1 VRQLPSVSKNAI
13 SLNRRYLNVFPNSC
27 GEPIYDSTSTDLD
40 RGSVLPA
47 FGGCNRKESGGSIA
61 EPYLPDEASV
71 VFELEPMQGGGGWQ
85 WIGTYES
92 QGKMARFRVEFGP
105 AKAIPG

>member
-1 VRQLPSVSKNAI
+1 MVHFSGIGVPSKWRKRI
-13 SLNRRYLNVFPNSC
+13 RRPLAL
-27 GEPIYDSTSTDLD
+27 IYDSTSTDLD